1 MMEKDFKVERMDTE
15 ELLTGL
21 QVIVITDDR
30 GFSYEYYGAPFMDH
44 VPKIRSLFLGP
55 VVCKKEVIEY
65 LEQGFD
71 VFEEHGARNT
81 AH

>member
-1 MMEKDFKVERMDTE
+1 M
-15 ELLTGL
+15 
-21 QVIVITDDR
+21 
-30 GFSYEYYGAPFMDH
+30 
-44 VPKIRSLFLGP
+44 PKIKSLFLGP
-55 VVCKKEVIEY
+55 VVCKEEVIEY